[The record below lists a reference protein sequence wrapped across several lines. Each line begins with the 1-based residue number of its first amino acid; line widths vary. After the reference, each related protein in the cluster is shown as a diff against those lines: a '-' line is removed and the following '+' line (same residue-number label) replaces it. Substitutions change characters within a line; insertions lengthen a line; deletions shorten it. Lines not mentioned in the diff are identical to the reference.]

1 MTHTWHT
8 HCVSGAPQFVGKEP
22 ALIEL
27 KGFSFRYPEGPGPV
41 LDNVDLS
48 FRAGEFVLVA
58 GPSGSGKSTL
68 LRALN
73 GLVPHFSGGRV
84 SGRVRVADHDP
95 IAEGPRGKPE
105 VAGDLRF
112 SVSHSAGLAL
122 YAVVRGRET
131 GVDVERLR
139 PVSHADRI
147 AQQWFCEEERRTYL
161 AGRTAAPE
169 LAFFGMWTRREA
181 YLKAVG
187 IGLVGS
193 GAREPIDLAR
203 WEVHE
208 LAPAQGYVGALVVER
223 ARPGGPR

>member
-1 MTHTWHT
+1 MDWPERL
-8 HCVSGAPQFVGKEP
+8 GRVG
-22 ALIEL
+22 
-27 KGFSFRYPEGPGPV
+27 G
-41 LDNVDLS
+41 VDLWRMAIDLPEERLAAHRATLS
-48 FRAGEFVLVA
+48 AAERERAGRLRRPEVQGRFVAARAGLRFVVA
-58 GPSGSGKSTL
+58 GYLG
-68 LRALN
+68 
-73 GLVPHFSGGRV
+73 
-84 SGRVRVADHDP
+84 VAP
-95 IAEGPRGKPE
+95 AAVAIAEGPRGKPE